1 MLRVSKLLSR
11 NARNFAPVNLDRIQ
25 HWIDQGRLTSSPEN
39 PITVRDLLKS
49 GCIHSAH
56 DGVKVLGDVNYFFLP
71 FQCLAHSFLVQGAE
85 HLKSPLY
92 IIASRAS
99 QSAIKAIEE
108 RGGKVVCKYYNAL
121 ALRDCLE
128 GRIDR
133 ISAAPT
139 RREDISK
146 LTALPTNTSCSLR
159 STVFYSSHRN
169 RGFISPKT
177 LEVLKD
183 IPFVEER
190 WKALATE
197 LGGWKR
203 LTSLTENVH

>member
-1 MLRVSKLLSR
+1 M
-11 NARNFAPVNLDRIQ
+11 
-25 HWIDQGRLTSSPEN
+25 
-39 PITVRDLLKS
+39 
-49 GCIHSAH
+49 
-56 DGVKVLGDVNYFFLP
+56 
-71 FQCLAHSFLVQGAE
+71 E

-108 RGGKVVCKYYNAL
+108 GGGKIVCKYYNAL

-146 LTALPTNTSCSLR
+146 LQLHGNTACSL
-159 STVFYSSHRN
+159 SSAVFYSNHRN

-177 LEVLKD
+177 LEILKD
-183 IPFVEER
+183 VPFVEER
-190 WKALATE
+190 WKALATA
-197 LGGWKR
+197 LGGWKKQTT
-203 LTSLTENVH
+203 LMENAH